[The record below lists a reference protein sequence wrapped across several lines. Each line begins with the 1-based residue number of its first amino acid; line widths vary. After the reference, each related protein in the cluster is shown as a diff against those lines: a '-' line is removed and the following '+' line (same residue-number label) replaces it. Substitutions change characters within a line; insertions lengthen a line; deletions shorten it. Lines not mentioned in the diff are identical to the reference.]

1 MSVYDSELVAL
12 LQKLM
17 REKLSGL
24 VEALEKSVRGGEET
38 GALEAGVLRLVALQR
53 KLNGN
58 SAYLK

>member
-1 MSVYDSELVAL
+1 MAL